1 MIKYLVYILLF
12 PISVLAQNISGT
24 STFPNNIPA
33 DSVKVIL
40 QGEEIPASYT
50 IYPVTYNPLGT
61 NGTSVTLYDDSNV
74 GPFNIGFNFKFFGI
88 TYSQFRICTNGNFFD
103 FCQQFLT

>member
-74 GPFNIGFNFKFFGI
+74 GRPDLLRH
-88 TYSQFRICTNGNFFD
+88 SICRNAWAAWLPDNYRRVSE
-103 FCQQFLT
+103 